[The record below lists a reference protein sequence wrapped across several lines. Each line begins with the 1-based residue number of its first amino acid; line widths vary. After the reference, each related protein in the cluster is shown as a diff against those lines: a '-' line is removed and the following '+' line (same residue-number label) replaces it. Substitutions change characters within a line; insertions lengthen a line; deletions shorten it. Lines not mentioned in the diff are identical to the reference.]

1 MKILSQEEYLKY
13 KSERKKKSIEEK
25 IKSGTPLTQEEYR
38 EYKGLS
44 PISYNEDEEE
54 EEKKKD
60 TNKWF
65 KGGAFEDGY
74 QFGDLTKTT
83 LGTVGDVTVNVGKG
97 ILGLVEGVTDLAQ
110 YGAMGITSLY
120 DKEKAQKIKQ
130 SAMESW
136 TDNLLG
142 GLEKGVDKYSVF
154 GDKAD
159 NIAQGIG
166 YVGGIL
172 ATGGVAGATAGA
184 SAGASALIPTL
195 ATSSVT
201 FASSMGSGMGEAY
214 QSGASDMDATTYG
227 LIKGVSDTVSE
238 FIFAG
243 LGKSVNALGLSTGLS
258 QADDILAK
266 KLTEKITNQVAKNV
280 VQFGVKASAEGLEE
294 VVAGIGSAIGKKVTY
309 LEDEEWG
316 KIIEDEQ
323 LLDQFIAGAITSGFA
338 QSGYIP
344 GMTQGSLREANK
356 TGRDFISGYT
366 QNEQSIVDKVT
377 QQQIEQQERE
387 SGKKL
392 TKKEQNS
399 IKEEVETMLKRGEI
413 DIDTIEST
421 FGGNSYTAYDSLRKE
436 SEEFDT
442 LYKTKKGELSRE
454 QEVRLEELE
463 AKNKERS
470 YSDRLIEARQRLTLD
485 VDNATQNDTYLRESF
500 AEKGRRSEAFKLSE
514 EEKAKYTEEELKIV
528 NKAVEMG
535 EINNTR
541 KAHEMVDFV
550 AKVSTKL
557 GVDFDFMNNKKLA
570 EAGYIVEG
578 KTIDGFKK
586 GNAIAVNLQ
595 SKKALNS
602 VVGHEITHVLEGTQL
617 YDALQTTLKEYA
629 TTKGVY
635 QSLFDTAKEN
645 YRNVYTDMTEDE
657 YNAKVEQEVTSDL
670 VGEYIFSDMDFVRNL
685 STKNPNV
692 FQKVF
697 NEIKYMLKV
706 ATAGSDAEKQLLKA
720 KKIFEDVYR
729 DTKRNT
735 SEDVQYAL
743 QNVNINK
750 DTKIP
755 IVESTDYTVVPVND
769 YNTLH
774 TLQEDVKK
782 LKRDTYENKASG
794 YKADINAKTISKIL
808 HPTSKFNPWHGH
820 YIDNLNASKHLP
832 ELFENAVYVDTKEN
846 QKSKNANK
854 EVEGFHHFVA
864 PIRMNGND
872 YRVRITAREKANSN
886 TLYIVDA
893 EVLQNNKGNVVPNAN
908 ANGNISTL
916 PSEMSIADL
925 VNGVNIFD
933 YNLQKN
939 QSYTDKDIQ
948 FSITDNKGNTLTEA
962 QQERNK
968 NSKLRDE
975 NGNLKLMYH
984 GTQNDFTIFDPML
997 QGGKNGVAEGYGIY
1011 FSDNEKVA
1019 DNYGGKKMSG
1029 YVNITHPATTYEK
1042 TINKNELVNLIKAT
1056 TEIEAKEYVDDG
1068 EYDNL
1073 QDALKD
1079 TWVSNYVYT
1088 YEMSMDEAYKE
1099 VADII
1104 INGNGNDMHIIQ
1116 EVMLGIGVRDY
1127 ESAYKFYDT
1136 LRSTI
1141 GIDGFITEWVDSNT
1155 NEKSEIAVAFDSN
1168 QFKSITNQNPTDN
1181 PDINLS
1187 LTDNNQDIAPTT
1199 NGIYGE
1205 DIQLEQPIAQP
1216 QTHENA
1222 RETHDIAPS
1231 MEQMKQLENEAYN
1244 ELFAPVTEEEA
1255 NAMLDSEENWERM
1268 RSLQEADEMDDI
1280 APPIYSSDTSKLSD
1294 EDLREVRKG
1303 IKDTLPLKRGRTQ
1316 EFNDILQRYSTS
1328 EFPSRDALFQE
1339 IKDKFGKVTVTEEI
1353 SDVVEAQKM
1362 LRSTRINVSDSIK
1375 KGVTDYV
1382 QTMRRNFGKIRFA
1395 KDGMPVDVVYQEL
1408 SEMYPNMFPDDIAN
1422 EIDQFEQLLS
1432 VANMMRTETGEFTI
1446 DDATINETVNSI
1458 MTSIRDVK
1466 QRHAQNTAERRARW
1480 FDKDRT
1486 LEEYMQT
1493 DDYEALT
1500 GNPNLLKVFHERWD
1514 RNRLGTEAPLVDE
1527 TVAQIRDSE
1536 PEAQKKGFKENIK
1549 RKWAVFKA
1557 NFVDKGAVFE
1567 DLAKTTKNRNLEAK
1581 WDYTMLAEAQAQY
1594 HMQHGDENVKSLD
1607 AIREEVDNTG
1617 YSKEFSEYMYH
1628 SLNID
1633 RMTLD
1638 ERYGIE
1644 NKAVFG
1650 KTITA
1655 GVSQQKVAELESAH
1669 PEFKAYAQDVYDYM
1683 SNLRERMVAN
1693 GILSQETA
1701 DLWSEMY
1708 PHYVP
1713 IRRVDSKG
1721 LNVNVPL
1728 ATDRTGVNAPIKRAT
1743 GGSSDILPLFDT
1755 IGQRTM
1761 QTFKAINKNDF
1772 GIELKNTL
1780 GSTISRQNQG
1790 VDNAID
1796 MVEMQE
1802 DLLQAGENGY
1812 NPTFTVFENGERV
1825 EFEITQEM
1833 YEALL
1838 PMSDKMRDSGS
1849 KILQKA
1855 SSFHRGVLT
1864 EYNPV
1869 FALTNGIKDMQDIL
1883 MNSQHPAKT
1892 YAKIVEATQQLLNK
1906 GQWYQEYMKNGGENN
1921 SYFDTETNTIAPTK
1935 KGILDTFPLK
1945 QISNLNNFIER
1956 VPRLAEYIASRE
1968 MGRSVQESMLD
1979 SARVTT
1985 NFKAGGDVTK
1995 FLNRNGATFLN
2006 ASVQGVSQQVR
2017 NVREANMNGL
2027 KGWGMLATK
2036 FAVAGLP
2043 ALLLNNLLW
2052 DDDEEYEEL
2061 SDYVKQNYYVVGK
2074 YGDGQFIRIPK
2085 GRTVA
2090 VIQEAFN
2097 QMDKLATGDDSAD
2110 LNTFLEVLT
2119 NNLAPNNPIS
2129 NNVVAPLVQAVTNKT
2144 WYGEDLV
2151 PQRLQDS
2158 PSAEQYDEST
2168 DSISKA
2174 IGQALNISP
2183 MKVNYVLDQY
2193 TGLVGDMILPALTP
2207 EVTNESE
2214 KPIDYLIAP
2223 LKDKFTTD
2231 GVMNKQVITD
2241 FYNKSEELTK
2251 TANKPTATSED
2262 ILRNKYLNSV
2272 KAEMNDLYKLKRE
2285 VQNSDLPNK
2294 EKYAQVRDIQRQISE
2309 LANEG
2314 MSNYENAE
2322 VYDYYGRVNDRHFH
2336 LNEEGEWK
2344 KVNDKQLEKQTK
2356 VTSTLGISANDY
2368 WSRKEEYDYAYDY
2381 PGKYAIA
2388 KAVGGYD
2395 SYVSYSK
2402 ELNNIEG
2409 TKNILGETINGTR
2422 KAKVVNYLNNLNADY
2437 YTKIMLFK
2445 KEYPGDDRYNYE
2457 IVEYLNSRDDI
2468 SYQEMVDILT
2478 ELDFKVSEDGTIRW

>member
-1 MKILSQEEYLKY
+1 MVMTID
-13 KSERKKKSIEEK
+13 
-25 IKSGTPLTQEEYR
+25 EYR
-38 EYKGLS
+38 EYLKKKKKEETEEIAPS
-44 PISYNEDEEE
+44 KKTNNEPLTLDEYR
-54 EEKKKD
+54 EKMGIKKSTKKTEKKD

-65 KGGAFEDGY
+65 KAGAFEDGY
-74 QFGDLTKTT
+74 QVGDITSTI
-83 LGTVGDVTVNVGKG
+83 LGTVGDATVNVGKG
-97 ILGLVEGVTDLAQ
+97 VLGLVEGVTDLAQ
-110 YGAMGITSLY
+110 YGAMGVTSLF
-120 DKEKAQKIKQ
+120 DKEQAQKIKQ

-142 GLEKGVDKYSVF
+142 GVEEKFDKYSVL

-166 YVGGIL
+166 YVGGIV
-172 ATGGVAGATAGA
+172 ATGGIGGALGLGSAGATALTTGA
-184 SAGASALIPTL
+184 
-195 ATSSVT
+195 T
-201 FASSMGSGMGEAY
+201 FLSSMGGGMGEAY
-214 QSGASDMDATTYG
+214 QSGADDMDATTYG
-227 LIKGVSDTVSE
+227 LIKGVSDSVSE
-238 FIFAG
+238 LIFGG
-243 LGKSVNALGLSTGLS
+243 LGKAVGAVGLSSGLS
-258 QADDILAK
+258 SLDDVLAQ
-266 KLTEKITNQVAKNV
+266 KISSKVTNQVAKNV
-280 VQFGVKASAEGLEE
+280 IEFGVKASAEGLEE
-294 VVAGIGSAIGKKVTY
+294 VIAGVGSAIGKQVTY
-309 LEDEEWG
+309 MEDEEWN
-316 KIIEDEQ
+316 KIIKDEK

-338 QSGYIP
+338 QSGFVP

-366 QNEQSIVDKVT
+366 QNEQSIVDKVS
-377 QQQIEQQERE
+377 QQEIERQEQE

-392 TKKEQNS
+392 TKKEQNAVK
-399 IKEEVETMLKRGEI
+399 KEIETRLKRGEI

-421 FGGNSYTAYDSLRKE
+421 FGGESYTAYDSLRKE
-436 SEEFDT
+436 SEEYNT
-442 LYKTKKGELSRE
+442 LYETESGKLSEKQKDRLAELK
-454 QEVRLEELE
+454 
-463 AKNKERS
+463 AKNSEKS
-470 YSDRLIEARQRLTLD
+470 YSDRLLEAQEKLTSD
-485 VDNATQNDTYLRESF
+485 VKSATQNDIYLQESF
-500 AEKGRRSEAFKLSE
+500 AERGRKSEAFKVSE
-514 EEKAKYTEEELKIV
+514 EEAKTYSEKEMAIV
-528 NKAVEMG
+528 NKAVESG
-535 EINNTR
+535 IINNTR
-541 KAHEMVDFV
+541 KSHDLVSLI
-550 AKVSTKL
+550 AKLHNDKD
-557 GVDFDFMNNKKLA
+557 VDFDFANNEKLKESGFA
-570 EAGYIVEG
+570 IEG
-578 KTIDGFKK
+578 KTIDGFKQ
-586 GNAIAVNLQ
+586 GNSVTINLQ
-595 SKKALNS
+595 SKKALNT
-602 VVGHEITHVLEGTQL
+602 VVGHEITHVLEGTDMYQALQNTVIEYAKAQGVYDAKYKDIVHLYRNQFQDNDLKKRKAL
-617 YDALQTTLKEYA
+617 YD
-629 TTKGVY
+629 G
-635 QSLFDTAKEN
+635 
-645 YRNVYTDMTEDE
+645 
-657 YNAKVEQEVTSDL
+657 EVTADL

-729 DTKRNT
+729 DTARNT

-743 QNVNINK
+743 QNSNITK

-755 IVESTDYTVVPVND
+755 IVESTDYKVVPVND
-769 YNTLH
+769 YKTL
-774 TLQEDVKK
+774 TALQDDVKK

-808 HPTSKFNPWHGH
+808 HPASKFNPWHGH
-820 YIDNLNASKHLP
+820 YIDNLNASKYLP
-832 ELFENAVYVDTKEN
+832 TLFENAVYVDTKGN

-872 YRVRITAREKANSN
+872 YRVRITAREKTNSN

-893 EVLQNNKGNVVPNAN
+893 EVLQTNKGNVVPNAN

-916 PSEMSIADL
+916 PSEMSIAEL

-933 YNLQKN
+933 YNLQK
-939 QSYTDKDIQ
+939 SKTYTDKDIQ
-948 FSITDNKGNTLTEA
+948 FSESNIDTDYMQAVENGDIETAQKLVEQVAKEKGYEIKAYHGTNADFFTFDKGRVGKGTDQYGAGFYFASDKSASEHYGSRVIDSVLKLENPYTISSNNLLNADIRLTEEEA
-962 QQERNK
+962 YEVVKRHPMIYDAEESPLGDYYDSYWEDGVQEWMIEDLA
-968 NSKLRDE
+968 SKYTDLGYLDSDLFRDYPNELHEAIRDVTGHDGIVVELESGDKFYIAWFDNQMKTSDVVTHDE
-975 NGNLKLMYH
+975 NGNVIPL
-984 GTQNDFTIFDPML
+984 
-997 QGGKNGVAEGYGIY
+997 
-1011 FSDNEKVA
+1011 
-1019 DNYGGKKMSG
+1019 
-1029 YVNITHPATTYEK
+1029 
-1042 TINKNELVNLIKAT
+1042 
-1056 TEIEAKEYVDDG
+1056 
-1068 EYDNL
+1068 
-1073 QDALKD
+1073 
-1079 TWVSNYVYT
+1079 
-1088 YEMSMDEAYKE
+1088 
-1099 VADII
+1099 
-1104 INGNGNDMHIIQ
+1104 
-1116 EVMLGIGVRDY
+1116 
-1127 ESAYKFYDT
+1127 
-1136 LRSTI
+1136 
-1141 GIDGFITEWVDSNT
+1141 
-1155 NEKSEIAVAFDSN
+1155 SERFDSSKNDIRYSLSN
-1168 QFKSITNQNPTDN
+1168 QH
-1181 PDINLS
+1181 
-1187 LTDNNQDIAPTT
+1187 QDIAPTK
-1199 NGIYGE
+1199 NGIYSE
-1205 DIQLEQPIAQP
+1205 DVML
-1216 QTHENA
+1216 
-1222 RETHDIAPS
+1222 DIAPVREDHS
-1231 MEQMKQLENEAYN
+1231 GE
-1244 ELFAPVTEEEA
+1244 VTEMVDDNMYAPMTEEDA
-1255 NAMLDSEENWERM
+1255 HNMIDSEENWERL
-1268 RSLQEADEMDDI
+1268 RSMQEAEEMVDI
-1280 APPIYSSDTSKLSD
+1280 APPIYSSDTARLSD
-1294 EDLREVRKG
+1294 ADLREVRKG
-1303 IKDTLPLKRGRTQ
+1303 IKDTLPLQRGRTK
-1316 EFNDILQRYSTS
+1316 EFDNIIQRDSTT
-1328 EFPSRDALFQE
+1328 EFPSRDALFYE
-1339 IKDKFGKVTVTEEI
+1339 IKDNFGKVTISEEI
-1353 SDVVEAQKM
+1353 SDVAEVQNILKE
-1362 LRSTRINVSDSIK
+1362 TRIDVSDNIK
-1375 KGVTDYV
+1375 KGVTDYL
-1382 QTMRRNFGKIRFA
+1382 QTMRRNAFKVRFS

-1408 SEMYPNMFPDDIAN
+1408 SEMYPNVFPEDIAN
-1422 EIDQFEQLLS
+1422 EVDQFEQILS
-1432 VANMMRTETGEFTI
+1432 VANMMRTETGEFEV

-1458 MTSIRDVK
+1458 ISSIRDVR

-1493 DDYEALT
+1493 DDYESLT

-1514 RNRLGTEAPLVDE
+1514 RNALATVPQIDE

-1536 PEAQKKGFKENIK
+1536 PEVQKKGFKENIK

-1567 DLAKTTKNRNLEAK
+1567 DLAKVTKNRNLEAK

-1594 HMQHGDENVKSLD
+1594 LMQYGEDGVKSLD

-1628 SLNID
+1628 NLNID

-1650 KTITA
+1650 STITA
-1655 GVSQQKVAELESAH
+1655 GVSQQKVAELETEH

-1683 SNLRERMVAN
+1683 SSLRQRLVAN
-1693 GILSQETA
+1693 GVVSQETA

-1713 IRRVDSKG
+1713 IRRVDSTG
-1721 LNVNVPL
+1721 VNINVPL
-1728 ATDRTGVNAPIKRAT
+1728 ATNRTTVNAPIKRAT
-1743 GGSSDILPLFDT
+1743 GGNTDILPLFDT

-1780 GSTISRQNQG
+1780 GSTILQENQG
-1790 VDNAID
+1790 VDSAID
-1796 MVEMQE
+1796 MVETQE
-1802 DLLQAGENGY
+1802 DLLQEGKNGY
-1812 NPTFTVFENGERV
+1812 NPTFTVFENGQRV
-1825 EFEITQEM
+1825 TFEITQEM

-1838 PMSDKMRDSGS
+1838 PMSERLRDSGS

-1906 GQWYQEYMKNGGENN
+1906 GQWYQEYMRNGGENN
-1921 SYFDTETNTIAPTK
+1921 SYFDTETNSIAPTK

-1968 MGRSVQESMLD
+1968 AGRSVQESMLD
-1979 SARVTT
+1979 ASRVTT
-1985 NFKAGGDVTK
+1985 NFKAGGDATK
-1995 FLNRNGATFLN
+1995 FLNKNGATFLN
-2006 ASVQGVSQQVR
+2006 ASVQGVAQQVR

-2027 KGWGMLATK
+2027 KGWGLLATR

-2052 DDDEEYEEL
+2052 DDEEEYEEL
-2061 SDYVKQNYYVVGK
+2061 SDYVKQSYYVIGK

-2110 LNTFLEVLT
+2110 LKTFLEVLA

-2168 DSISKA
+2168 DTFSKA

-2251 TANKPTATSED
+2251 TANKPTATHED
-2262 ILRNKYLNSV
+2262 VLKNKYLNSV
-2272 KAEMNDLYKLKRE
+2272 KAEMNDLYKQKRDL
-2285 VQNSDLPNK
+2285 QNSDLPNK
-2294 EKYAQVRDIQRQISE
+2294 EKYAQVRDVQRQISE
-2309 LANEG
+2309 LAKEG
-2314 MSNYENAE
+2314 MSNYEDVN
-2322 VYDYYGRVNDRHFH
+2322 VYDAFGGTWYATVGDKDFRWYQQDDDPEGSWKK
-2336 LNEEGEWK
+2336 LNE
-2344 KVNDKQLEKQTK
+2344 KQIARQNE
-2356 VTSTLGISANDY
+2356 VVRALGITPAEY
-2368 WSRKEEYDYAYDY
+2368 WSNAKEEYDYAYDY
-2381 PGKYAIA
+2381 PEKYAVA

-2395 SYVSYSK
+2395 LYASYNK
-2402 ELNNIEG
+2402 ELNKIES
-2409 TKNILGETINGTR
+2409 TKNALGEAINGTR
-2422 KAKVVNYLNNLNADY
+2422 KAKVVNYLNNLDADY
-2437 YTKIMLFK
+2437 YTKVMLFK

-2478 ELDFKVSEDGTIRW
+2478 ELDFKVSPDGTIRW